1 MTEILI
7 CTVIFFIGVFIGVTA
22 ESDNTY
28 KKCVKAN
35 QHISVGEIKEFC
47 NERLYRK

>member
-1 MTEILI
+1 MTQILI
-7 CTVIFFIGVFIGVTA
+7 AVIIFFIGVVIGTIG

-28 KKCVKAN
+28 EKCVKAN
-35 QHISVGEIKEFC
+35 QRISVGEIKEFC